1 MVNFQ
6 IHGIINPRRKTMKKF
21 LIVLMGL
28 MVIGLCG
35 CANGNEKDDGKKS
48 FSTGSTSY
56 AAYVKNTT
64 GLDLDDG
71 DLFIGHVAKEDFK
84 YIRQS
89 FTISST
95 KRYSLEELKNYFIS
109 LGFTDKYAAIYSK
122 ELFEVNDSADTHF
135 LLLRDDDTLYI
146 IINEG

>member
-1 MVNFQ
+1 
-6 IHGIINPRRKTMKKF
+6 MKKF

-35 CANGNEKDDGKKS
+35 CANGNEKDDGKKA

-64 GLDLDDG
+64 NLDLDDG
-71 DLFIGHVAKEDFK
+71 DLFIGNYNKEYDQYF
-84 YIRQS
+84 RQS

-95 KRYSLEELKNYFIS
+95 KRYSLEELENYFIS
-109 LGFTDKYAAIYSK
+109 LGFTDKYAAKYSK
-122 ELFEVNDSADTHF
+122 ELFEVNDSANTHF
-135 LLLRDDDTLYI
+135 ILLRDDDTLYI